1 MCFSDVRLDEYG
13 AGDEDRCPGELPAGL
28 ALARPLRVP
37 LPDWVVGGGGRGEER
52 KGKGKEEKKRRRN
65 EKKS

>member
-37 LPDWVVGGGGRGEER
+37 LPDWVVGGGGREKR
-52 KGKGKEEKKRRRN
+52 KRKRREEKK
-65 EKKS
+65 KK